1 MNKKTKTFLILSCI
15 FATIT
20 LLISFA
26 NGYMSF
32 GMYSLMWSNPENLGE
47 ALGVVFG
54 LIIFIAYTILLGIA
68 VLVTGGLTIGFVIPL
83 MKLDGKKWYSMVM
96 LIVAIVAMLL
106 AVLFVAMLP
115 VVSHAHEA
123 ANASSS
129 SSMSSSEPVAESAF
143 LFL

>member
-1 MNKKTKTFLILSCI
+1 MNKKTKTLLILSCI

-20 LLISFA
+20 LLVSFA

-32 GMYSLMWSNPENLGE
+32 GMYSILWTNPENLGE

-54 LIIFIAYTILLGIA
+54 LIIFVAYTILLGLI
-68 VLVTGGLTIGFVIPL
+68 VLVAGGLTLGFVIPL
-83 MKLDGKKWYSMVM
+83 IKLDGKKWYSIVM
-96 LIVAIVAMLL
+96 LVVAIVSMVM

-115 VVSHAHEA
+115 IVSDAHNA
-123 ANASSS
+123 ANSSS
-129 SSMSSSEPVAESAF
+129 SANSGSDSIAQSAL

>member
-1 MNKKTKTFLILSCI
+1 MNKKTKTLLILSAI

-20 LLISFA
+20 LIASFF

-54 LIIFIAYTILLGIA
+54 LIIFIAYTVLLGII
-68 VLVTGGLTIGFVIPL
+68 VLVTGGLTLGFVIPL
-83 MKLDGKKWYSMVM
+83 IKLDGKKWYSIVM
-96 LIVAIVAMLL
+96 LVVAIVSMVL
-106 AVLFVAMLP
+106 AILFVAMLP
-115 VVSHAHEA
+115 VVSDAHNAAKEA
-123 ANASSS
+123 TS
-129 SSMSSSEPVAESAF
+129 SSSEPISESAF

>member
-1 MNKKTKTFLILSCI
+1 MNKKTKTLLILSAI

-20 LLISFA
+20 LIVSFF

-54 LIIFIAYTILLGIA
+54 LIIFIAYTVLLGIV
-68 VLVTGGLTIGFVIPL
+68 VLITGGLTLGFVIPL
-83 MKLDGKKWYSMVM
+83 IKLDGKKWYSIVM
-96 LIVAIVAMLL
+96 LVVAIVSMAL
-106 AVLFVAMLP
+106 AVLFVVMLP
-115 VVSHAHEA
+115 IVSDAHNA
-123 ANASSS
+123 ASSS
-129 SSMSSSEPVAESAF
+129 SSSISSSEPISESAF

>member
-1 MNKKTKTFLILSCI
+1 MNKKTKTLLILSAI

-20 LLISFA
+20 LIVSFF

-54 LIIFIAYTILLGIA
+54 LIIFVAYTVLLGIV
-68 VLVTGGLTIGFVIPL
+68 VLITGGLTLGFVIPL
-83 MKLDGKKWYSMVM
+83 IKLDGKKWYSIVM
-96 LIVAIVAMLL
+96 LVVAIVSMAL
-106 AVLFVAMLP
+106 AVLFVVMLP
-115 VVSHAHEA
+115 IVSDAHNA
-123 ANASSS
+123 ASSS
-129 SSMSSSEPVAESAF
+129 SSSISSSEPISESAF

>member
-1 MNKKTKTFLILSCI
+1 MNKKTKTLLILSAI

-20 LLISFA
+20 LIVSFF

-54 LIIFIAYTILLGIA
+54 LIIFVAYTVLLGIV
-68 VLVTGGLTIGFVIPL
+68 VLITGGLTLGFVIPL
-83 MKLDGKKWYSMVM
+83 IKLDGKKWYSIVM
-96 LIVAIVAMLL
+96 LVVAIVSMVL

-115 VVSHAHEA
+115 IVSDAHNA
-123 ANASSS
+123 ASSS
-129 SSMSSSEPVAESAF
+129 SSSISSSEPISESAF

>member
-54 LIIFIAYTILLGIA
+54 LIIFIAYTILLGIV

>member
-1 MNKKTKTFLILSCI
+1 MNKKTKTLLILSAI

-20 LLISFA
+20 LIVSFF

-54 LIIFIAYTILLGIA
+54 LIIFIAYTVLLGIV
-68 VLVTGGLTIGFVIPL
+68 VLITGGLTIGFVIPL
-83 MKLDGKKWYSMVM
+83 IKLDGKKWYSIVM
-96 LIVAIVAMLL
+96 LVVAIVSMAL
-106 AVLFVAMLP
+106 AVLFVVMLP
-115 VVSHAHEA
+115 IVSDAHNA
-123 ANASSS
+123 ASSS
-129 SSMSSSEPVAESAF
+129 SSSISSSEPISESAF